1 MAKSRAFFGIHK
13 AFVETRYFKVLCTC
27 IDLTYKQTKY
37 SGKINIATMNRLRR
51 NFLFQLVFNKSR
63 P

>member
-1 MAKSRAFFGIHK
+1 MAKSRAFLGIHK
-13 AFVETRYFKVLCTC
+13 ASVETRYFNVLCMF

-37 SGKINIATMNRLRR
+37 SGKINITTINRLGL
-51 NFLFQLVFNKSR
+51 NFLFQLMFNKCR